1 MSNKKS
7 NTKPSASK
15 SSGSKNSSSKKPT
28 NPLAALLGAL
38 ILVIAAIVYV
48 ITGVDLTGGQLSA
61 TTPPPAATVTAAPT
75 VTATRLPVLRTPAPT
90 VPPAT
95 VPPAT
100 AAPSGAVETIS
111 LPNGFGTRKGFWEVY
126 FVNPIRSTDTSL
138 FVDGISVPLVQAIGR
153 TRRTL
158 DIAAFEMNEPTVTQ
172 AILDAHRRGVRV
184 RMVTDN
190 EHGTGASGTTITQ
203 LIEAGIPVVDDNRG
217 GLMHNKFMIMDGQTV
232 WMGATNFTRNGMY
245 RNNNNMVMLRSPQA
259 VAFYQAEFDEMF
271 VDKRFG
277 TTSPRGNSGS
287 FVQDGT
293 PVQVWFASEDDVVT
307 PIVNAIRSARRNVRF
322 MAFSFTQEE
331 IGAAVKEAAAR
342 GVKVEGVF
350 ERTGSETAASE
361 MPKMFCAGLAVR
373 QDGNPSTMH
382 HKVFIIDDQTVITG
396 SFNFSANAVRTN
408 DENLLIMTDRDFAR
422 AFNEEFDRVWA
433 QGRTPTIACP

>member
-7 NTKPSASK
+7 TPKPPAN
-15 SSGSKNSSSKKPT
+15 KNSKPT

-38 ILVIAAIVYV
+38 ILVVAAIIFVL
-48 ITGVDLTGGQLSA
+48 TGVDLTGGQLGGA
-61 TTPPPAATVTAAPT
+61 TPPPAPT
-75 VTATRLPVLRTPAPT
+75 VTIAATATATRPPVMRTPAPT
-90 VPPAT
+90 IA
-95 VPPAT
+95 PAT

-111 LPNGFGTRKGFWEVY
+111 LPNGFGARKGFWEVY
-126 FVNPIRSTDTSL
+126 FVNPIRSTDRSL

-190 EHGTGASGTTITQ
+190 EHGLHDGETTVKQ
-203 LIEAGIPVVDDNRG
+203 LVEAGIPVVDDNRS

-259 VAFYQAEFDEMF
+259 VTFYQAEFDEMF
-271 VDKRFG
+271 TDKRFG
-277 TTSPRGNSGS
+277 TTSPRGNSAS

-293 PVQVWFASEDDVVT
+293 AMQVWFASEDDVLT
-307 PIVNAIRSARRNVRF
+307 PIVNVIRSARRSIRF

-331 IGAAVKEAAAR
+331 IGAAIKEAAAR

-350 ERTGSETAASE
+350 ERTGSETASSE

-396 SFNFSANAVRTN
+396 SFNFSANAIRTN
-408 DENLLIMTDRDFAR
+408 DENLLILTDRDFAR

-433 QGRTPTIACP
+433 QGRVPTITCP